1 MAQYLRIL
9 KKGNRWWFK
18 FSYQSKIYFSR
29 AIYLSK
35 IEAKRAEHEK
45 YEEISNQAR
54 NPSQKPVLGLL
65 EAMNERLDYIKIKKS
80 NNKPLS

>member
-45 YEEISNQAR
+45 YEEIVFFA
-54 NPSQKPVLGLL
+54 
-65 EAMNERLDYIKIKKS
+65 
-80 NNKPLS
+80 